1 MESLAF
7 NIVARI
13 DDLIYVDELSRQS
26 DSLSSTPKVSIIAQ
40 KKVGLPYSVSI
51 SGTPYGTAFTTPS
64 FSPAP
69 APSPA
74 KGERTPFLS
83 CNNSKAPR
91 RGLGVKRVLTNYLG
105 GDVRVK
111 SCGNLFEGL
120 GSISNKNAE
129 VMITSRS
136 NPEGGPE
143 QRIIESSA
151 WK

>member
-1 MESLAF
+1 LESLAF

-13 DDLIYVDELSRQS
+13 DDLIYVDELTRQS

-40 KKVGLPYSVSI
+40 KKVGIPYSVSI

-69 APSPA
+69 VSSPA

-83 CNNSKAPR
+83 FNNSKPPR

-105 GDVRVK
+105 GEVRVK
-111 SCGNLFEGL
+111 NCSNLFEGL

-129 VMITSRS
+129 VITSRS
-136 NPEGGPE
+136 SLEGSE
-143 QRIIESSA
+143 RHMESSA